1 MSMNKNIKIQIT
13 SNHYP
18 PANMDYI
25 ERIIT
30 EKLDDPKSHPE
41 AILRAGAFKIESDFI
56 GGTVKGVFWQKSVW
70 VDGKEVKTDEFD
82 RYELMVSG
90 LQPSSTSET
99 YETDDHTISISWE

>member
-1 MSMNKNIKIQIT
+1 MSKNLRIQIT
-13 SNHYP
+13 SDHYP
-18 PANMDYI
+18 AANLDYI

-41 AILRAGAFKIESDFI
+41 AILRAGDFKITSDFI

-70 VDGKEVKTDEFD
+70 VDGKEVKTSEFD
-82 RYELMVSG
+82 AYELMVAG